1 MIGFLR
7 AMLVLMALFNT
18 MRIITMQTIIN
29 VLALSSFAISASVVG
44 GGAYL
49 YLNKDAIIENV
60 KEQVVNAATGAI
72 SDSLPD
78 LMDGAAPELPA
89 TTGNVIPPMT
99 GGVALP

>member
-1 MIGFLR
+1 
-7 AMLVLMALFNT
+7 
-18 MRIITMQTIIN
+18 MQTIIN

-72 SDSLPD
+72 TDSLPD
-78 LMDGAAPELPA
+78 IMDNALPELPIK
-89 TTGNVIPPMT
+89 TGP
-99 GGVALP
+99 ALPMLP